1 MAGFLPKSLASIVA
15 FAVLSSGAF
24 AAEPEPVQQHNSN
37 AVWFENWIGL
47 TNASM
52 KVVDPTG
59 KIEEVFA
66 ASGTP
71 VYRLSTE
78 NVADGIYYYELS
90 AATAETKKIVNPIDN
105 GRGDAQRDET
115 NVPFNMSGKF
125 VVLRNVIITPKEV
138 KEEALLPKK
147 TGE

>member
-1 MAGFLPKSLASIVA
+1 MAALRRISLIFTVLLVGFP
-15 FAVLSSGAF
+15 AF